1 MSAGTG
7 AAPDR
12 SLFMDDQLANEH
24 RKNVRLALS
33 RRLDEFYAT
42 LKGYFAKDASA
53 VLQQAENRPSPREPE
68 HGWRRVG

>member
-1 MSAGTG
+1 MAAGTG

-33 RRLDEFYAT
+33 RRLDKFYAT

-53 VLQQAENRPSPREPE
+53 VLEHAENRPSPREPE